1 MASRT
6 EFHDNHNRLVAVF
19 LRKLEYYQGVLFL
32 TSNRGIHFDEAILSR
47 THLVI
52 EYEGLTRGF
61 RRDLWFTFLAK
72 ARTMQGPAVVEED
85 NIQHLESLA
94 LNGREASFILLRRY
108 VTC

>member
-1 MASRT
+1 MATRI
-6 EFHDNHNRLVAVF
+6 ELHDSHNRLVTVF

-52 EYEGLTRGF
+52 EYEGLTRDF
-61 RRDLWFTFLAK
+61 RRDLWSTFLAK

-85 NIQHLESLA
+85 DIQHLESLA
-94 LNGREASFILLRRY
+94 LNGREVSFNFLRRY
-108 VTC
+108 VSC

>member
-6 EFHDNHNRLVAVF
+6 ELHDSHNRLVTVF

-52 EYEGLTRGF
+52 EYEDLTRDF
-61 RRDLWFTFLAK
+61 RRGLWSTFLAK
-72 ARTMQGPAVVEED
+72 ARTMKGPAVVEETD
-85 NIQHLESLA
+85 IQHLESLD
-94 LNGREASFILLRRY
+94 LNGREVCSI
-108 VTC
+108 